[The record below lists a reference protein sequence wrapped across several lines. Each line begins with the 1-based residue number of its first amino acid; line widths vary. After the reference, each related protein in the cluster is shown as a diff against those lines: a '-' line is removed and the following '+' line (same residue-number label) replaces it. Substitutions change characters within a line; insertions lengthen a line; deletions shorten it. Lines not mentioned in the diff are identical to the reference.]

1 MLLNSFFLCLGIA
14 LLYWGS
20 EWMVKGAA
28 SLALSLSIRPLIVG
42 LTVVAFA
49 TSAPELLVSLVA
61 AVKGSSGMSLGN
73 ILGSNVANIALILGL
88 SALFSPLAV
97 DPILVRRDIPFLVG
111 ISALFWVLCLNGQL
125 GLWKGILLVTMLIVF
140 ILMGVFTASTHSQGK
155 ETLPVEK
162 KGTLWKDAAL
172 IVAGTTALMG
182 GAHLVVQSSIFFA
195 KIFGLSETFIG
206 LSIVAVGTSLPELA
220 TSVAAAAHRESDIS
234 IGNVVGSNVFNLCL
248 VMGAVGVFNPMEVDR
263 GLLRFEF
270 PAMFVLTLLLWIF
283 ARTRLILGRRE
294 GVVFVVCY
302 LAFVGLSYWRAIL

>member
-1 MLLNSFFLCLGIA
+1 MLLNSFLLCLGIA

-61 AVKGSSGMSLGN
+61 AVKGSSGISLGN

-88 SALFSPLAV
+88 SALFNPLAV

-111 ISALFWVLCLNGQL
+111 ISALFWVLCLGGQI
-125 GLWKGILLVTMLIVF
+125 GLWRGILLVTMLIVF
-140 ILMGVFTASTHSQGK
+140 IFMGVFTASTHPQGL

-162 KGTLWKDAAL
+162 KGTLWKDAVL
-172 IVAGTTALMG
+172 IVTGTTALMG
-182 GAHLVVQSSIFFA
+182 GAHLVVHSSIFFA
-195 KIFGLSETFIG
+195 NIFGLSETFIG
-206 LSIVAVGTSLPELA
+206 LTIVAVGTSLPELA

-234 IGNVVGSNVFNLCL
+234 IGNVVGSNVFNLCM
-248 VMGAVGVFNPMEVDR
+248 VMGAVGFFNPMEVDR

-294 GVVFVVCY
+294 GLVFVFCY
-302 LAFVGLSYWRAIL
+302 LAFVGLSYWRAVL

>member
-1 MLLNSFFLCLGIA
+1 MILNFFFLSLGIA

-61 AVKGSSGMSLGN
+61 AVQGSSGISLGN

-88 SALFSPLAV
+88 SALFRPLSV

-111 ISALFWVLCLNGQL
+111 ISALFWLLCLDGEI
-125 GLWKGILLVTMLIVF
+125 GLWKGVLLVASLILFV
-140 ILMGVFTASTHSQGK
+140 LLGVFTAAQKPQSSENLSA
-155 ETLPVEK
+155 ET
-162 KGTLWKDAAL
+162 KGTLWKDGVL
-172 IVAGTTALMG
+172 IIVGTAGLMV

-195 KIFGLSETFIG
+195 KVFGLSETFIG
-206 LSIVAVGTSLPELA
+206 LTIVAVGTSLPELA

-234 IGNVVGSNVFNLCL
+234 IGNVVGSNVFNLCM
-248 VMGAVGVFNPMEVDR
+248 VMGAVGISNPMSVDT
-263 GLLRFEF
+263 GLMRFEF

-283 ARTRLILGRRE
+283 ARTRLVLGRRE
-294 GVVFVVCY
+294 GALLIACY
-302 LAFVGLSYWRAIL
+302 LAFIGLSYWRTTV